1 MATSKDIQFEQ
12 MRTITH
18 SMIDSQLEELRE
30 TCSQHE
36 NIAEFVRL
44 LTYPMFNTDERSEQS
59 VDYRV
64 GQALGSFM
72 YDLVNYDFIS
82 ATTNSFHFQSDW
94 VYQLNSFIGN
104 YFLDDSYFTVKKK
117 SSFGVWRAE
126 YADGEFATQN
136 PQVLIEAAK
145 DIAAFYDIENQLHDG
160 RITTS
165 EYRQKL
171 VDGMQTSGRV
181 EELLNAQ

>member
-1 MATSKDIQFEQ
+1 MSNNNTIQFDQ
-12 MRTITH
+12 MHAITH

-30 TCSQHE
+30 TCAQYE
-36 NIAEFVRL
+36 DIAEFVRL
-44 LTYPMFNTDERSEQS
+44 ITYPMFNTDERSEQS

-64 GQALGSFM
+64 GQALGSFI

-104 YFLDDSYFTVKKK
+104 YFLDDSYFIVKKK
-117 SSFGVWRAE
+117 SPFGVWRAE
-126 YADGEFATQN
+126 YSDGEFATQD
-136 PQVLIEAAK
+136 PLVLIEAAK
-145 DIAAFYDIENQLHDG
+145 DVANFYNIENQLRDG
-160 RITTS
+160 TITTA

-171 VDGMQTSGRV
+171 IDGMTTSGRV
-181 EELLNAQ
+181 EELLNVQ